1 MSAEE
6 FLKKEGIDLKKTSLI
21 CVIDDVM
28 KQPSLVYLMEKYA
41 LELVRELKLTD
52 KNQVKYNNPLD
63 FKN

>member
-6 FLKKEGIDLKKTSLI
+6 FLKQEGIDLKKTSLI

-41 LELVRELKLTD
+41 LEKIKSD
-52 KNQVKYNNPLD
+52 KNNIFVNIEK
-63 FKN
+63 

>member
-6 FLKKEGIDLKKTSLI
+6 FLNQEGIDLKKTSLI

-41 LELVRELKLTD
+41 LEKIKLYKT
-52 KNQVKYNNPLD
+52 NSNINVQEN
-63 FKN
+63 